1 MPPAN
6 HVILASGA
14 AVAVSVAIASAIAL
28 YESPELRRYADD
40 LRRRIAI
47 AMHSMGDSINPPA
60 REPLFNR
67 PEDAHGFLQSG
78 NAPGVDADEETKRR
92 QREELMYWNSVR
104 LAKEAEESEKA
115 GQDGAQVERKGTFD
129 DFLRPDAQGEKGSY
143 VYRSGVDAKNENET
157 DGLRKRGMGALYA
170 NPFADEHGISS
181 EELDGNAE
189 KHVVPNKDEGMS
201 DIYSATDRPD
211 EPSTPTAEAAQP
223 SLIDIDE
230 EPSKTPTTAS
240 SETMDREREIEREL
254 DFQIAGQENPDEA
267 YASIQAWAQNS
278 SAPGFY
284 SPLPSTPAVPQ
295 SEPELV
301 SDGQVTPTD
310 SMSLAGSGED
320 VAEEARSTDER
331 PFDVMS
337 ESDGMLTPASWSEVG
352 SVISESDAPIPAQAP
367 AQ

>member
-6 HVILASGA
+6 HVVLASGA

-40 LRRRIAI
+40 LRRRIAV

-78 NAPGVDADEETKRR
+78 NAAGVDADEETKRR

-104 LAKEAEESEKA
+104 LAKEEDNKEKGDKNA
-115 GQDGAQVERKGTFD
+115 PSGTFD
-129 DFLRPDAQGEKGSY
+129 AFMRPDADGEKGSY
-143 VYRSGVDAKNENET
+143 VYKSGADVKNES
-157 DGLRKRGMGALYA
+157 DGQGLRQRGMGALYA
-170 NPFADEHGISS
+170 NPFADEHGIAS
-181 EELDGNAE
+181 EELDAE
-189 KHVVPNKDEGMS
+189 PEQRVLTTTEEVMS
-201 DIYSATDRPD
+201 DIYSATDRLEPTTPTMEKP
-211 EPSTPTAEAAQP
+211 EPSLVDIEEEAP
-223 SLIDIDE
+223 
-230 EPSKTPTTAS
+230 KTPTTQS
-240 SETMDREREIEREL
+240 SATADHERDY
-254 DFQIAGQENPDEA
+254 DFPTAGQDNQNEA

-284 SPLPSTPAVPQ
+284 SPLPSTPAVPG

-320 VAEEARSTDER
+320 VAPEARSADER

-352 SVISESDAPIPAQAP
+352 SVISESDAPVPAQA
-367 AQ
+367 Q

>member
-1 MPPAN
+1 
-6 HVILASGA
+6 
-14 AVAVSVAIASAIAL
+14 
-28 YESPELRRYADD
+28 
-40 LRRRIAI
+40 
-47 AMHSMGDSINPPA
+47 
-60 REPLFNR
+60 
-67 PEDAHGFLQSG
+67 
-78 NAPGVDADEETKRR
+78 
-92 QREELMYWNSVR
+92 MYWNSVR

-115 GQDGAQVERKGTFD
+115 DTDGDQKERRGTFD
-129 DFLRPDAQGEKGSY
+129 DFMRPAMQGEKGSY
-143 VYRSGVDAKNENET
+143 VYKSGVDVNNENET
-157 DGLRKRGMGALYA
+157 EGLRKRGMGALYA
-170 NPFADEHGISS
+170 NPFADEHGIAS
-181 EELDGNAE
+181 EELDGDAE
-189 KHVVPNKDEGMS
+189 KHIAPSKDEAMS
-201 DIYSATDRPD
+201 DIYSATDRPA
-211 EPSTPTAEAAQP
+211 PSTPTADIAQP

-230 EPSKTPTTAS
+230 EAPKTPTTES
-240 SETMDREREIEREL
+240 SATMDRDLERERDL
-254 DFQIAGQENPDEA
+254 DFQIAGQENPSEA

-320 VAEEARSTDER
+320 VAEEARSADEK

-352 SVISESDAPIPAQAP
+352 SVISESDAPVPAPAP